1 MTILQE
7 ILAAFISFLFMLF
20 LAPYAIGAIAIA
32 LLMAIAAVIFFGV
45 EAITAPYHYVMK
57 KFYCPFR
64 KTKVEVKLRPSLF
77 TFRPYDDVITCSAF
91 KSKIRCGK
99 RCLDLPE
106 PQINKVEEKISI
118 QG

>member
-45 EAITAPYHYVMK
+45 EAR
-57 KFYCPFR
+57 FF
-64 KTKVEVKLRPSLF
+64 
-77 TFRPYDDVITCSAF
+77 
-91 KSKIRCGK
+91 
-99 RCLDLPE
+99 
-106 PQINKVEEKISI
+106 Q
-118 QG
+118 